1 MFDVGFWELILISI
15 LGLVVLGPERLPVA
29 IRSVMKFINSAK
41 SMANNVKDELN
52 HELKVQEM
60 HDNLK
65 KAEKMGMEELDP
77 ELRRSVEEL
86 KAAAQSVTRPYA
98 DKSESSASS
107 SPASSSSET
116 QSQSSASAASQVKP
130 DSAAKTD

>member
-107 SPASSSSET
+107 SPAGSDQSRRSSRRPFLHQNLLGSE
-116 QSQSSASAASQVKP
+116 VP
-130 DSAAKTD
+130 

>member
-1 MFDVGFWELILISI
+1 VFDVGFWELILISI

>member
-107 SPASSSSET
+107 PASSSSET
-116 QSQSSASAASQVKP
+116 QSQSSTSAASQVKP

>member
-1 MFDVGFWELILISI
+1 
-15 LGLVVLGPERLPVA
+15 
-29 IRSVMKFINSAK
+29 MKFINSAK

>member
-1 MFDVGFWELILISI
+1 VFDVGFWELILISI

-29 IRSVMKFINSAK
+29 IRSVVKFINSAK

-98 DKSESSASS
+98 DNASASAKASSPSASS
-107 SPASSSSET
+107 T
-116 QSQSSASAASQVKP
+116 ASAASQVKS
-130 DSAAKTD
+130 DSTSKTD

>member
-98 DKSESSASS
+98 DKSASS
-107 SPASSSSET
+107 SPASSASET
-116 QSQSSASAASQVKP
+116 QAQSSRSAASQVKP

>member
-1 MFDVGFWELILISI
+1 VFDVGFWELILISI

-107 SPASSSSET
+107 SPVSSSSET
-116 QSQSSASAASQVKP
+116 QAQSSTSAASQVKP

>member
-98 DKSESSASS
+98 DKSASSSLASSAS
-107 SPASSSSET
+107 ET
-116 QSQSSASAASQVKP
+116 QAQSSRSAASQVKP

>member
-29 IRSVMKFINSAK
+29 IRSIVKFINSAK

-60 HDNLK
+60 HENLK
-65 KAEKMGMEELDP
+65 KAEKMGMEELAP
-77 ELRRSVEEL
+77 ELRQSVEEL

-98 DKSESSASS
+98 DNSDSSTAQSAETKPSSASS
-107 SPASSSSET
+107 SSSDSSSTKSE
-116 QSQSSASAASQVKP
+116 
-130 DSAAKTD
+130 

>member
-29 IRSVMKFINSAK
+29 IRSVVKFINSAK

-98 DKSESSASS
+98 DNASASAKASSPSASS
-107 SPASSSSET
+107 T
-116 QSQSSASAASQVKP
+116 ASAASQVKS
-130 DSAAKTD
+130 DSTSKTD

>member
-98 DKSESSASS
+98 DKSESS
-107 SPASSSSET
+107 SPVSSSSET
-116 QSQSSASAASQVKP
+116 QAQSSTSAASQVKP